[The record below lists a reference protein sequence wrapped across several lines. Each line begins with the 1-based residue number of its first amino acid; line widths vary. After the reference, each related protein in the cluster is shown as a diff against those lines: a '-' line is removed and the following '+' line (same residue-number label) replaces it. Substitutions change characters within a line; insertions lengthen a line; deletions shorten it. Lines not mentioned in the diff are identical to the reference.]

1 MYPAS
6 GEFKTAL
13 LSDHVVVSKAEVWNG
28 SQKLIELDVDLGK
41 VTVSVN
47 SAVRRTCEVHL
58 STSKT
63 TSDLV
68 PDNGFDLLAPF
79 GNELRL
85 YRGIQFDSG
94 TIEYVP
100 LGVFVIT
107 NVKITDELDGVSI
120 SITGED
126 RSLFISRNKWTTP
139 YQMLSGTLEASLTT
153 LLQNRWVDVQTA
165 FPTTNVTVQQVIFG
179 ADNNNDAW
187 KDCVNL
193 CELVG
198 YDLYF
203 DVDGVATMKQFP
215 SLDASV
221 VVATYQEG
229 TNTIITGLDRN
240 ISTKET
246 YNGVIYS
253 LEGSQVTTPVRV
265 EVWDEDTTSPT
276 YRYGVFGQAPTFV
289 SSSVL
294 STSTEAIK
302 AATLLLNT
310 YIGAQEQVTWKSL
323 VDPSLD
329 VNDVVY
335 IYSSGSKVDRLV
347 IIDSLDIPLNPTDT
361 LNAQARVV
369 RIVDTGETV
378 TVGS

>member
-1 MYPAS
+1 
-6 GEFKTAL
+6 
-13 LSDHVVVSKAEVWNG
+13 
-28 SQKLIELDVDLGK
+28 
-41 VTVSVN
+41 
-47 SAVRRTCEVHL
+47 
-58 STSKT
+58 
-63 TSDLV
+63 
-68 PDNGFDLLAPF
+68 
-79 GNELRL
+79 
-85 YRGIQFDSG
+85 
-94 TIEYVP
+94 
-100 LGVFVIT
+100 
-107 NVKITDELDGVSI
+107 
-120 SITGED
+120 
-126 RSLFISRNKWTTP
+126 
-139 YQMLSGTLEASLTT
+139 MLSGTLEASLST

-229 TNTIITGLDRN
+229 QNTIITGLDRN

-265 EVWDEDTTSPT
+265 EVWDDDTTSPT

-294 STSTEAIK
+294 STSIEAIK

-310 YIGAQEQVTWKSL
+310 YIGAQEQIVWKSL

-335 IYSSGSKVDRLV
+335 IYSSASKVDRLV